1 MTAAPLNLADHE
13 LSQAAKLINNAR
25 SIMREQGN
33 LPWAER
39 LTIAIDLLSAPN
51 IQEPVLPSVPSRV
64 YPRFQRPD
72 VASS

>member
-1 MTAAPLNLADHE
+1 MTTAPRTLADHE

-25 SIMREQGN
+25 NIMREQGN

-39 LTIAIDLLSAPN
+39 LSIAIDLLSAPS
-51 IQEPVLPSVPSRV
+51 IQEPVLPAVPSRV
-64 YPRFQRPD
+64 YPRYERPS

>member
-1 MTAAPLNLADHE
+1 MTTAPSTLADHE

-25 SIMREQGN
+25 NIMREQGN

-39 LTIAIDLLSAPN
+39 LSIAIDLLSAPN
-51 IQEPVLPSVPSRV
+51 VQEPVLPAVPARV
-64 YPRFQRPD
+64 YPRYERPN